1 MFASCFLPAA
11 PVTVLQWDAWEYI
24 FSRCWQ
30 QCPMLAKGLGLGTSK
45 AGDRMV
51 LSWLLLVI
59 DQKAQRHNNCVSSLG
74 VNIQFVFR
82 TSAIIAV

>member
-1 MFASCFLPAA
+1 
-11 PVTVLQWDAWEYI
+11 
-24 FSRCWQ
+24 
-30 QCPMLAKGLGLGTSK
+30 MLAKGLGLGTSK